1 MLREAG
7 DPRLVEHETLT
18 LTLKLKLTLTLNL
31 ALTPNPNPTL
41 LVTLSRWSMS
51 A

>member
-7 DPRLVEHETLT
+7 DPRLVGHETLTPTLT
-18 LTLKLKLTLTLNL
+18 LTLTSSLTLTLTFNL
-31 ALTPNPNPTL
+31 TLT
-41 LVTLSRWSMS
+41 RWSMS